1 MALFRAVRAA
11 ADLPR
16 VGTAYEREHLD
27 FKVRVHG
34 GRTYDLAK
42 DVAAFANNTGGVI
55 LVGAEEANERLV
67 RYLPLTAVNAD
78 VARKAFDD
86 AVRDRCVPP
95 PPVEL
100 EVIPH
105 GAEFVLAVNV
115 RPLPDQV
122 VGVKAPVE
130 KVPGDKVGDVAFV
143 FPLRVQT
150 GTVFLQP
157 PQLGT
162 VMIPALR
169 RAAISLDLIPAAE
182 RTAVHLWYR
191 VGPTGDAYATPRVTL
206 THIDVA
212 AGTAT
217 FVFADKATFPHPV
230 VLGLETIDGVQPVQ
244 NGNVRSWR
252 VRLFGTLIDPGTGAM
267 LWRPIR

>member
-1 MALFRAVRAA
+1 VALYRAVRVA
-11 ADLPR
+11 ADLPP

-42 DVAAFANNTGGVI
+42 DVAAFANNIGGVI

-67 RYLPLTAVNAD
+67 RYLPLTAVD
-78 VARKAFDD
+78 VDLARKAFDD

-100 EVIPH
+100 DVIPH

-130 KVPGDKVGDVAFV
+130 RVPGDKIGDVAFV

-157 PQLGT
+157 PQLGM

-182 RTAVHLWYR
+182 RSAVHLWYR
-191 VGPTGDAYATPRVTL
+191 VGTTGDAYATPRVTL
-206 THIDVA
+206 TRIDA
-212 AGTAT
+212 EAGIVT
-217 FVFADKATFPHPV
+217 FRFEDKATVPHPV
-230 VLGLETIDGVQPVQ
+230 SLGLETTDGVQPVQ
-244 NGNVRSWR
+244 NGTQRSWR

-267 LWRPIR
+267 FWQPIR